1 MIHLF
6 TKGGIGNQMFQYAYA
21 MQVQKLCKD
30 KSICVNGIMHGVS
43 SDGRVC
49 GLHHFALSE
58 STYICSV
65 AQSVARIIQFAVA
78 FIRGVGFIPFLKF
91 LGKYIAFHKKQCEN
105 VTVKE
110 EGICFTTNYFVSP
123 DLEWV
128 RKGNHVYGGF
138 QHTSTIDGIIDD
150 LRRAFTITTPASEE
164 NQKVLEEIQ
173 AQNAVCLH
181 IRRGDY
187 GLFPQLQVCNEA
199 YYSAAVH
206 RAQLELENPVFYVFS
221 TGHDD
226 IEWIKKN
233 YTIKGDVRYVDLD
246 NPDYEE
252 LRLMMACRHFI
263 ISNSTFSWWAAV
275 LSVSAGDSKRVW
287 APAEWMRGVDV
298 SIVPEGWTKLDNF

>member
-30 KSICVNGIMHGVS
+30 KRIYVNGIMHSLS

-49 GLHHFALSE
+49 GLHHFALSDP
-58 STYICSV
+58 THICTP
-65 AQSVARIIQFAVA
+65 AQSVTMLIQIAVA
-78 FIRGVGFIPFLKF
+78 FIRGMGFFPFVKFLKS
-91 LGKYIAFHKKQCEN
+91 YVAFYRKQGEN
-105 VTVKE
+105 VTAV
-110 EGICFTTNYFVSP
+110 GPGVCFTTNYFVSP
-123 DLEWV
+123 ALEWV
-128 RKGNHVYGGF
+128 KEENHVYGGF
-138 QHTSTIDGIIDD
+138 QHTSTINGIIDD
-150 LRRAFTITTPASEE
+150 LRSAFTIITPASEA
-164 NQKVLEEIQ
+164 NQKMLEEIQ
-173 AQNAVCLH
+173 AENAVCLH

-199 YYSAAVH
+199 YYSNAV
-206 RAQLELENPVFYVFS
+206 RQAQAELENPVFYVFS

-226 IEWIKKN
+226 IEWVKKN
-233 YTIKGDVRYVDLD
+233 YSIEGDVRYVDLD

-275 LSVSAGDSKRVW
+275 LSAASGDSKRVW
-287 APAEWMRGVDV
+287 APAEWMREVDV
-298 SIVPEGWTKLDNF
+298 SMILEGWTKIDNF